1 MRKEETIV
9 INGKEVTVR
18 ELTVTQV
25 DSLMRL
31 PSRAPLAV
39 ELLIDTP
46 ILAEAVCMATGLTE
60 EEINGPLSPSE
71 ACELWAAVA
80 RVNDFLSRLVER
92 LGAAAGKLLDPS
104 GQQPAPS
111 SDTGT

>member
-1 MRKEETIV
+1 MRKEETIT
-9 INGKEVTVR
+9 IGGKDVTVR
-18 ELTVTQV
+18 ELTATQV

-60 EEINGPLSPSE
+60 EAINGPLAPSE

-80 RVNDFLSRLVER
+80 RVNDFLSRMVER
-92 LGAAAGKLLDPS
+92 LGVAAGKLLDPS

-111 SDTGT
+111 SGTGT